1 MKIGLA
7 IGLLAML
14 PLAVLAQQPAGVPHP
29 GTEAPSCAPSMGLNF
44 VCGLDQPEDLL
55 QIGGSKWVIASG
67 MGEHGGIF
75 LLDTEA
81 KKARRYFTGTSKP
94 DLKMYPDCAIAPA
107 SFNSHGIALRPAKA
121 AGTYTL
127 YSVTHK
133 PSESIQ
139 VFAVDARG
147 AEPAISWT
155 GCVKL
160 PGDFRTNAVTAK
172 SDGTILANVQ
182 MHGNQLDFISG
193 NVTGGVWAWN
203 PKSKSLNLLKGT
215 ELAGNNGIEISPDE
229 KEIYIAVSG
238 TQTVAIYKLADTSK
252 PARTIRTPWYNL
264 DNIHWS
270 GAPNNQRLI
279 AAGMMFDEPAC
290 GGTRKQI
297 QDAHGN
303 MNCHRGWVASQL
315 DPKAM
320 SWRILAYGE
329 PNPSFGGIA
338 TALVIGKTLWLSS
351 FQMDRVAYQPLPDLR
366 SDATAPTAC
375 TPSMGLNYVCGMIRP
390 EDFLQ
395 IGSSKYMVFGG
406 SGAGGGV
413 GLIDTDAKSY
423 RQFDL
428 SRAHPDLKLYPDC
441 PSVPDTKVLNA
452 HGISLRPTRMAG
464 LYTLYTVT
472 HAPFES
478 IQVYAL
484 DARAGAPTLT
494 WTGCA
499 KLPADFKSNGVTATS
514 DGTIIVNVQMKNG
527 AIQADYMVGKIT
539 GGTYVWKPSDK
550 TWHLLPGTELAG
562 NNGIEISKDEKE
574 IYVAVSGT
582 QSVEIY
588 SLANTAKPVRSAKAG
603 WFNID
608 NIHWSGDRLL
618 TLGVIQ
624 DEPACGGTRKEIV
637 ERKGN
642 LNCHRGW
649 VAAQLDP
656 ASLHWKVLSYGP
668 AISDFGGESTAQL
681 IGDTLWL
688 SSNNTNRVAWRT
700 LPAIK

>member
-1 MKIGLA
+1 MRNLFA
-7 IGLLAML
+7 IGLLALL
-14 PLAVLAQQPAGVPHP
+14 PLAAFAQAPAGVPHP
-29 GTEAPSCAPSMGLNF
+29 GTETPSCAPSMGLKF

-81 KKARRYFTGTSKP
+81 KAARRFFTGASKP
-94 DLKMYPDCAIAPA
+94 DLKTYPDCPRAPA

-121 AGTYTL
+121 DGTYTL
-127 YSVTHK
+127 YSVTHQ
-133 PSESIQ
+133 PFESIQ

-147 AEPAISWT
+147 PTPGITWT

-160 PGDFRTNAVTAK
+160 PADFRTNSVTAK

-182 MHGNQLDFISG
+182 MHGKASDFISG
-193 NVTGGVWAWN
+193 NITGGVWAWDPN
-203 PKSKSLNLLKGT
+203 SKKLNLLKGT

-238 TQTVAIYKLADTSK
+238 TQTVAIYDLADTSR
-252 PARTIRTPWYNL
+252 PARTIRTPFYNL

-270 GAPNNQRLI
+270 GDRLI

-303 MNCHRGWVASQL
+303 MNCHRGWVVSQL
-315 DPKAM
+315 DPKTM
-320 SWRILAYGE
+320 RWRILAYGE
-329 PNPSFGGIA
+329 PNASFGGIA
-338 TALVIGKTLWLSS
+338 TGLVIGKTLWISS
-351 FQMDRVAYQPLPDLR
+351 FQMDRVAYRALPGSQPEPP
-366 SDATAPTAC
+366 APTSCA
-375 TPSMGLNYVCGMIRP
+375 PSMGLNYVCGMKRP

-395 IGSSKYMVFGG
+395 IGTSKYLVFGG
-406 SGAGGGV
+406 SAPSGGI
-413 GLIDTDAKSY
+413 GLIDSEAKTW
-423 RQFDL
+423 RQLDL
-428 SRAHPDLKLYPDC
+428 TRTRPDLKLYPDC
-441 PSVPDTKVLNA
+441 PAIPDPKVLNA
-452 HGISLRPTRMAG
+452 HGIALRPTRTAG

-478 IQVYAL
+478 IQVFAL
-484 DARAGAPTLT
+484 DARAGEPSLS

-499 KLPADFKSNGVTATS
+499 KLPSDFRANGVTATS

-527 AIQADYMVGKIT
+527 ATQADYMVGKIT
-539 GGTYVWKPSDK
+539 GGVYVWKPSDK
-550 TWHLLPGTELAG
+550 TWRLLPGTELAG

-588 SLANTAKPVRSAKAG
+588 SLADTRKPLRSARAI

-608 NIHWSGDRLL
+608 NIHWSGDRLV
-618 TLGVIQ
+618 TAGVIQ
-624 DEPACGGTRKEIV
+624 DEPACGGTRKEII
-637 ERKGN
+637 ERGGN

-656 ASLHWKVLSYGP
+656 VSLHWTILSYGE
-668 AISDFGGESTAQL
+668 AIPDFGGESTGQL
-681 IGDTLWL
+681 IGNELWL
-688 SSNNTNRVAWRT
+688 SSNNMDRVAWRP
-700 LPAIK
+700 LRALK